1 MEMAGLLLVL
11 AAIGGVVVVRT
22 IWADTSWTG
31 RAPAAVESSP
41 TFEAPDATRTRTRTR
56 GRRRLLTASALSAAL
71 AVDAED
77 GGRPSFLG
85 RTLAVVRLLLVL
97 LFVCAL
103 AGGAIV
109 LVVTTI
115 ARALSSSPG

>member
-31 RAPAAVESSP
+31 DAAVESTP
-41 TFEAPDATRTRTRTR
+41 TGEAPGTTRTRTR

-71 AVDAED
+71 AVEAED
-77 GGRPSFLG
+77 GSRPSFLG
-85 RTLAVVRLLLVL
+85 RTLAIGRLLLVL

-115 ARALSSSPG
+115 ARALSSSG

>member
-31 RAPAAVESSP
+31 EAPAAIESTP
-41 TFEAPDATRTRTRTR
+41 TGEAPGTTRTRTR

-77 GGRPSFLG
+77 GSRPSFLG
-85 RTLAVVRLLLVL
+85 RTLAIGRLLLVL

-115 ARALSSSPG
+115 ARALSSSG

>member
-1 MEMAGLLLVL
+1 METAGLLLVL

-31 RAPAAVESSP
+31 DAAVESTP
-41 TFEAPDATRTRTRTR
+41 TGEAPGTTRSR

-71 AVDAED
+71 AVEAED

-85 RTLAVVRLLLVL
+85 RTLAVGRLLLVL

-109 LVVTTI
+109 LVVMTI
-115 ARALSSSPG
+115 ARALSSSAG

>member
-1 MEMAGLLLVL
+1 METAGLLLVL

-31 RAPAAVESSP
+31 DAAVESTP
-41 TFEAPDATRTRTRTR
+41 TGEAPGTARSR

-71 AVDAED
+71 AVEAED

-85 RTLAVVRLLLVL
+85 WTLAVGRLLLVL

-109 LVVTTI
+109 LVVMTI
-115 ARALSSSPG
+115 ARALSSSAG

>member
-1 MEMAGLLLVL
+1 METAGLLLVL

-31 RAPAAVESSP
+31 DAAVESTP
-41 TFEAPDATRTRTRTR
+41 TGEAPGTTRSG

-71 AVDAED
+71 AVEAED

-85 RTLAVVRLLLVL
+85 RTLAVGRLLLVL

-109 LVVTTI
+109 LVVMTI
-115 ARALSSSPG
+115 ARALSSSAG

>member
-31 RAPAAVESSP
+31 ETPAAIESSP
-41 TFEAPDATRTRTRTR
+41 TGEAPGTTRTR

-71 AVDAED
+71 AVEAED

-85 RTLAVVRLLLVL
+85 RALAVGRLLLVL

-109 LVVTTI
+109 LVVMTI
-115 ARALSSSPG
+115 ARAINPAG

>member
-31 RAPAAVESSP
+31 DAAVESTP
-41 TFEAPDATRTRTRTR
+41 TGEAPGTTRTR

-71 AVDAED
+71 AVEAED

-85 RTLAVVRLLLVL
+85 RTLAIGRLLLVL

-115 ARALSSSPG
+115 ARALSSSG

>member
-11 AAIGGVVVVRT
+11 AAIGGVIVVRT

-31 RAPAAVESSP
+31 EAPAAVESSP
-41 TFEAPDATRTRTRTR
+41 TAEAQATTRTRTR

-71 AVDAED
+71 AVEAED
-77 GGRPSFLG
+77 GRRPSFLG
-85 RTLAVVRLLLVL
+85 RALAIGRLLLVL

-103 AGGAIV
+103 AGGVIV

-115 ARALSSSPG
+115 ARAINPSG

>member
-31 RAPAAVESSP
+31 EAPAAIESTP
-41 TFEAPDATRTRTRTR
+41 AGEAPARTG

-71 AVDAED
+71 AVEAED
-77 GGRPSFLG
+77 SGRPSVLG
-85 RTLAVVRLLLVL
+85 RTLAVGRLLLVL

-103 AGGAIV
+103 AGGTIV
-109 LVVTTI
+109 LVVMTI
-115 ARALSSSPG
+115 ARAINPAG

>member
-31 RAPAAVESSP
+31 DTAVESTP
-41 TFEAPDATRTRTRTR
+41 TGEAPGTTRTR

-71 AVDAED
+71 AVEAED
-77 GGRPSFLG
+77 GSRPSFLG
-85 RTLAVVRLLLVL
+85 RTLAIGRLLLVL

-109 LVVTTI
+109 LVVTTV
-115 ARALSSSPG
+115 ARALSSSG

>member
-11 AAIGGVVVVRT
+11 AAIGGVIVVRT

-31 RAPAAVESSP
+31 EAPAAVESSP
-41 TFEAPDATRTRTRTR
+41 PGEAPGTARPR

-71 AVDAED
+71 AVEAEE

-85 RTLAVVRLLLVL
+85 RTLAVGRLLLVL

-115 ARALSSSPG
+115 ARALSSPAG